1 MPTKP
6 VACRVSLKVYNILL
20 RRSGKQGIKI
30 SEYLMNRITYD
41 ALRKR

>member
-6 VACRVSLKVYNILL
+6 VACRVSLKVYDVLA
-20 RRSGKQGIKI
+20 RRAKKQGLKI
-30 SEYLMNRITYD
+30 SEYLVKRITYD